1 MSVRIIDIITV
12 RRLRKALND
21 LWTKKIVPLVQ
32 SSVVPEQKEVL
43 SVTLVADIEDVTTPE
58 LDAYYLVPPLTGSE
72 NPDADKGQIYQYSST
87 EEDMIQVAGDK
98 GIIYVGTEN
107 DTPRMFVFDG
117 DKYILCQN
125 GEVID
130 NTIVISTLSDL
141 DDVMDLGMYNVAL
154 VRRTIQVVTQENYV
168 LAVSKTGSSSSR
180 TGIKYVQTLS
190 NGMGYKTRSRSYK
203 TILYPWTAW
212 TEVTYASTADIERE
226 KALLVSKS
234 DMDKKEYSISKAL
247 NKNRTDID
255 KNAIKISDHEDRLAS
270 LEENQQDVESNF
282 SIHLR
287 KEKDNLMVVIE
298 NGGGEKYHTIKKM
311 YEDFTPEEKEQ
322 FAHGEKMDGYAYLIS
337 VYKRK
342 ARRWVTP
349 AFGKEW
355 NKQYCKFD
363 AYKNYTKFFVNN
375 ICAYPFYEYRT
386 IADDGRGEAVREI
399 ILDPNQRTYFGFPT
413 ISKCSYW
420 RDLLH
425 YAGHGHLT
433 ARKYHFEDDH
443 RDDDCSWGNSLNRTL
458 KCRVAL
464 YHVDNGCY
472 TRVSNYAHY
481 FYYVSSMEEC
491 NQIIEKRLQCI
502 IDK

>member
-1 MSVRIIDIITV
+1 MPELIIRILDIVTL
-12 RRLRKALND
+12 RRLKQALQE

-58 LDAYYLVPPLTGSE
+58 ADAYYLVPPLDGST
-72 NPDADKGQIYQYSST
+72 NPDAENGQLYQYSST

-117 DKYILCQN
+117 TKYVLCQN
-125 GEVID
+125 GEVVD
-130 NTIVISTLSDL
+130 NTIVISSLDELDTVTAQGIYNVTIVHNTRPVTKENYTLS
-141 DDVMDLGMYNVAL
+141 VTRSSETRVTQQ
-154 VRRTIQVVTQENYV
+154 RIIQV
-168 LAVSKTGSSSSR
+168 
-180 TGIKYVQTLS
+180 LS
-190 NGMGYKTRSRSYK
+190 NAQGYKTRSK
-203 TILYPWTAW
+203 LAMGHNPWTAW
-212 TEVTYASTADIERE
+212 EEFIYASTADIERE

-433 ARKYHFEDDH
+433 ARKYHFEDDY

-481 FYYVSSMEEC
+481 FYYVSSMAEC

>member
-1 MSVRIIDIITV
+1 MPELITRILDIVTL
-12 RRLRKALND
+12 RRLKQALQE

-32 SSVVPEQKEVL
+32 SSIVPEQKEVL

-58 LDAYYLVPPLTGSE
+58 SDAYYLVPPLDGST
-72 NPDADKGQIYQYSST
+72 NPDAENGQLYQYTGGTMSPIS
-87 EEDMIQVAGDK
+87 GDK

-107 DTPRMFVFDG
+107 DTPRMFVFNG
-117 DKYILCQN
+117 TKYVLCQN
-125 GEVID
+125 GEVVD
-130 NTIVISTLSDL
+130 NTIVISSLDELDGVTDQGIYNVTFVHNTRPVTQDYYTLSVGLSGILSRD
-141 DDVMDLGMYNVAL
+141 
-154 VRRTIQVVTQENYV
+154 RKTI
-168 LAVSKTGSSSSR
+168 
-180 TGIKYVQTLS
+180 QTLS
-190 NGMGYKTRSRSYK
+190 NASGYKSRYK
-203 TILYPWTAW
+203 SIRMITWTAW
-212 TEVTYASTADIERE
+212 TEFIYASTADIERE

-433 ARKYHFEDDH
+433 ARKYHFEDDY

-481 FYYVSSMEEC
+481 FYYVSSMAEC

>member
-1 MSVRIIDIITV
+1 MAVRIIDIITV

-43 SVTLVADIEDVTTPE
+43 SVTLVADIEDVTTPVE
-58 LDAYYLVPPLTGSE
+58 DTYYLVPPLDGST
-72 NPDADKGQIYQYSST
+72 NPDAENGQLYQYTGGTMSPIS
-87 EEDMIQVAGDK
+87 GDK

-107 DTPRMFVFDG
+107 DTPRMFVFNG
-117 DKYILCQN
+117 TKYILCQN
-125 GEVID
+125 GEVVD
-130 NTIVISTLSDL
+130 NTIVISSLDELDTVTAQGIYNVTIVHNTRPVTKENYTLS
-141 DDVMDLGMYNVAL
+141 VT
-154 VRRTIQVVTQENYV
+154 RSSETRITRQRIIQM
-168 LAVSKTGSSSSR
+168 
-180 TGIKYVQTLS
+180 LS
-190 NGMGYKTRSRSYK
+190 NAQGYKSRSK
-203 TILYPWTAW
+203 RAMGQNPWTAW
-212 TEVTYASTADIERE
+212 EEFIYASTADIERE

-270 LEENQQDVESNF
+270 LEENQQDVEPNF

-337 VYKRK
+337 IYKRK

-481 FYYVSSMEEC
+481 FYYVSSMAEC

>member
-1 MSVRIIDIITV
+1 MAVRIIDIITV
-12 RRLRKALND
+12 RRLRKALQD

-32 SSVVPEQKEVL
+32 SSIVPEQKEIL
-43 SVTLVADIEDVTTPE
+43 NVTLVSDIADVTTPE
-58 LDAYYLVPPLTGSE
+58 ADAYYLVPPLDGST
-72 NPDADKGQIYQYSST
+72 NPDAENGQLYQYRDNLFFI
-87 EEDMIQVAGDK
+87 EDGNK
-98 GIIYVGTEN
+98 GIIYLGTED
-107 DTPRMFVFDG
+107 DTPQMFVFDG
-117 DKYILCQN
+117 TKYIKCQN
-125 GEVID
+125 GEVVD
-130 NTIVISTLSDL
+130 NTIVISDLSEL
-141 DDVMDLGMYNVAL
+141 DG
-154 VRRTIQVVTQENYV
+154 VTDTGIYSVNYIRGTFTTVQESYT
-168 LAVSKTGSSSSR
+168 LAVSR
-180 TGIKYVQTLS
+180 TQINPVRYTVTQMLS
-190 NGMGYKTRSRSYK
+190 NSLGYKTRSK
-203 TILYPWTAW
+203 MYPSAWSEW
-212 TEVTYASTADIERE
+212 TEFLYASTADIKRE

-322 FAHGEKMDGYAYLIS
+322 FAHGEKMNGYAYLIS
-337 VYKRK
+337 IYKRK

-399 ILDPNQRTYFGFPT
+399 ILNPNQRTYFGFPT

-481 FYYVSSMEEC
+481 FYYVSSMAEC

>member
-43 SVTLVADIEDVTTPE
+43 SVTLVADIEDVTTPVE
-58 LDAYYLVPPLTGSE
+58 DTYYLVPPLDGST
-72 NPDADKGQIYQYSST
+72 NPDAENGQLYQYTGGTMSPIS
-87 EEDMIQVAGDK
+87 GDK

-107 DTPRMFVFDG
+107 DTPRMFVFNG
-117 DKYILCQN
+117 TKYVLCQN
-125 GEVID
+125 GEVVD
-130 NTIVISTLSDL
+130 NTIVISSL
-141 DDVMDLGMYNVAL
+141 DELDSVITPGIYNVSFVHSTVIPTADSYTL
-154 VRRTIQVVTQENYV
+154 TVTKSSVTIGRLTHYKIDQV
-168 LAVSKTGSSSSR
+168 
-180 TGIKYVQTLS
+180 LS
-190 NGMGYKTRSRSYK
+190 NAKGYKYRNKQTQPVSR
-203 TILYPWTAW
+203 PWTAW
-212 TEVTYASTADIERE
+212 EEFIYASTADIERE

-481 FYYVSSMEEC
+481 FYYVSSMAEC